1 MFKRLFG
8 GQDATGAGNTPDA
21 TTVDVARAR
30 ALQEGGAQLIDVRE
44 PGEFAAGHA
53 CGARNIPLDQLAN
66 RIGEVDRAGTVL
78 VICQSGNRSKVGRDL
93 LARQRVADARNV
105 AGGTKAWRAAGLPLA

>member
-8 GQDATGAGNTPDA
+8 GQDAAGTGGPADA
-21 TTVDVARAR
+21 TTVDVGRAR

-53 CGARNIPLDQLAN
+53 RGARNIPLGQLAD
-66 RIGEVDRAGTVL
+66 RIGEVERAGTVL
-78 VICQSGNRSKVGRDL
+78 VICQSGNRSKAGRAL
-93 LARQRVADARNV
+93 LLRQGVADARNV
-105 AGGTKAWRAAGLPLA
+105 AGGTEAWRAAGLPVA